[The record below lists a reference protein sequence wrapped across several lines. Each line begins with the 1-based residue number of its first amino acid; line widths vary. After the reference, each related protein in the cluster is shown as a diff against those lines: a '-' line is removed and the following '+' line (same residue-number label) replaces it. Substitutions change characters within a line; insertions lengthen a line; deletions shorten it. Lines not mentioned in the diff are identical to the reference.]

1 MSRKIKNI
9 IFIALIIL
17 SIIMISLTLNY
28 AKKHLTSEIS
38 DVSINENFRNGM
50 HTSDDE
56 EIDKGIEFNGENSD
70 LKGGIKG
77 KGNKQIDESEIPDEI
92 KEQFENGDSSN
103 IKNGA
108 RGGMQGKG
116 AMAGETGTTGD
127 ADFMADGNFAG
138 AGETINSEA
147 QEITLTVPYIVFI
160 GVWSLVLS
168 ISLVYLIMSNF
179 SSKKVFE
186 SAKKVIIFLLCIIVI
201 TGALT
206 TGTTAFANNV
216 FLNNGTSSNTLV
228 YSSTDDLHI
237 DMSAWNYDETNNVY
251 WQIGLVY
258 VSNPKTVEYE
268 SLGIYVPGDY
278 MTGKKNSD
286 GTYTCTINASKT
298 VGNYT
303 AETAPIVFPVNTGGY
318 AAQAAPTSYSYS
330 GLSEYLDA
338 GFIYVY
344 AGCRGKSNGTD
355 YAGGAPWGVTDLKAA
370 IRYIRYN
377 SEELPGDSDSV
388 FVFGMSGG
396 GAQSALLGATGDSEL
411 YTPYLESI
419 GAIMTDDNGNTISD
433 SVTGTMAWC
442 PITSLDYA
450 NEAYEWNMGQYT
462 DLRNS

>member
-1 MSRKIKNI
+1 
-9 IFIALIIL
+9 
-17 SIIMISLTLNY
+17 
-28 AKKHLTSEIS
+28 
-38 DVSINENFRNGM
+38 
-50 HTSDDE
+50 
-56 EIDKGIEFNGENSD
+56 
-70 LKGGIKG
+70 
-77 KGNKQIDESEIPDEI
+77 
-92 KEQFENGDSSN
+92 
-103 IKNGA
+103 
-108 RGGMQGKG
+108 
-116 AMAGETGTTGD
+116 
-127 ADFMADGNFAG
+127 
-138 AGETINSEA
+138 
-147 QEITLTVPYIVFI
+147 
-160 GVWSLVLS
+160 
-168 ISLVYLIMSNF
+168 
-179 SSKKVFE
+179 
-186 SAKKVIIFLLCIIVI
+186 
-201 TGALT
+201 
-206 TGTTAFANNV
+206 
-216 FLNNGTSSNTLV
+216 
-228 YSSTDDLHI
+228 
-237 DMSAWNYDETNNVY
+237 
-251 WQIGLVY
+251 
-258 VSNPKTVEYE
+258 
-268 SLGIYVPGDY
+268 